1 MAKNPGLKRAHET
14 DEYTQEMI
22 MELQKCSVD
31 PIYFMEKYVKVQH
44 PVKGSV
50 PFVLYDYQKEM
61 VMGIHENRSTV
72 LLCSRQMGKC
82 SSASTLLNT
91 VVKPKGF
98 RKFLLKLLDRETF
111 IQLFAADKNNN

>member
-61 VMGIHENRSTV
+61 VMGIHENRSTI
-72 LLCSRQMGKC
+72 LLLSRQLGKC
-82 SSASTLLNT
+82 FFGSTKLLNI
-91 VVKPKGF
+91 VKPTGF
-98 RKFLLKLLDRETF
+98 KKYLLKLLDKETYDN
-111 IQLFAADKNNN
+111 LFRPSSTEE